1 MELEELLGNFVEQEH
16 HENVSIGSP
25 SNHGNEIMQYDNND
39 ASGKI
44 NLETLYKSFLLHVK

>member
-16 HENVSIGSP
+16 HDNVSIGSP
-25 SNHGNEIMQYDNND
+25 SNHGNEMIQYDND

-44 NLETLYKSFLLHVK
+44 NLEILYK

>member
-1 MELEELLGNFVEQEH
+1 MELEELLGNFVEQKH
-16 HENVSIGSP
+16 HDNVSIGSP

>member
-16 HENVSIGSP
+16 QDNVQSIGSP
-25 SNHGNEIMQYDNND
+25 SNHGNEMIQYDND

-44 NLETLYKSFLLHVK
+44 NLETLYKSFLLTVK